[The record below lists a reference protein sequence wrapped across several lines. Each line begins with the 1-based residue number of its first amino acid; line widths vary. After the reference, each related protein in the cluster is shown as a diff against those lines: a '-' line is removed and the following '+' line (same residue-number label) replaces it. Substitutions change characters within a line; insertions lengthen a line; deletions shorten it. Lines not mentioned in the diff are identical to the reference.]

1 MARIHPITLN
11 IINTQDT
18 MTNQN
23 KDLPPL
29 KNIEQS
35 GTYTMK
41 LTRPKDD
48 KLYERF
54 KKNKKGFASCR
65 LFFIDENGNC
75 MTKNFSVEY
84 GKGLA
89 LLVGK
94 MTGQFVKEPSQQMSV
109 EQLIKFVE
117 PAFGKKAVIELEVTP
132 DKEWNGKMQFNYKLG
147 KITSLGVGAPYAPKA
162 QEDVPERF
170 TTEEPPF

>member
-1 MARIHPITLN
+1 MALIHPITLN
-11 IINTQDT
+11 IIITQDT
-18 MTNQN
+18 MN
-23 KDLPPL
+23 KPNNELPPL

-35 GTYTMK
+35 GTYTLK

-48 KLYERF
+48 KLYDRF

-65 LFFIDENGNC
+65 LFFIDDKGNC
-75 MTKNFSVEY
+75 MTKNFSVEF

-89 LLVGK
+89 MLVGK
-94 MTGQFVKEPSQQMSV
+94 MTGTFAPEPSQQMSV
-109 EQLIKFVE
+109 EQLIKYVE
-117 PAFGKKAVIELEVTP
+117 PAFGKKAVVELVVTP

-147 KITSLGVGAPYAPKA
+147 KITGLGVGAPYAPK
-162 QEDVPERF
+162 EEEVPERF